1 MVTKTKTQRVKKST
15 SKNRTKRAGSNKK
28 KLIFMDAPGYK
39 MYSTKEEFLQNVRDL
54 NMEKM
59 YLRRKGDP
67 RGVPKG
73 KIRMNDLKGWMK
85 LAGAVWK

>member
-1 MVTKTKTQRVKKST
+1 MVTKTKKQRVKKST

-28 KLIFMDAPGYK
+28 KLIFIDAPGYK
-39 MYSTKEEFLQNVRDL
+39 MYSTKEEFLRDVHAL

-67 RGVPKG
+67 PGVPKG
-73 KIRMNDLKGWMK
+73 KIRMDDLKGWMK
-85 LAGAVWK
+85 LVGAVLK